1 MRLSPL
7 RIRHARAR
15 MNFEL
20 LNMNAIDHDED
31 ILDEH
36 VSLRTRHSS
45 INFAE
50 ITLARRTRLFFF
62 DALPSVE
69 MKFAK
74 QQFSALGP
82 IRDYC
87 FKSNAKM
94 KTTSEFSE

>member
-1 MRLSPL
+1 
-7 RIRHARAR
+7 

-31 ILDEH
+31 IPDEN

-45 INFAE
+45 IYFAE

-62 DALPSVE
+62 DVLPSVE
-69 MKFAK
+69 MKFTK
-74 QQFSALGP
+74 QQFSAWGP

-87 FKSNAKM
+87 LKSNAKM
-94 KTTSEFSE
+94 KTTSGFSE